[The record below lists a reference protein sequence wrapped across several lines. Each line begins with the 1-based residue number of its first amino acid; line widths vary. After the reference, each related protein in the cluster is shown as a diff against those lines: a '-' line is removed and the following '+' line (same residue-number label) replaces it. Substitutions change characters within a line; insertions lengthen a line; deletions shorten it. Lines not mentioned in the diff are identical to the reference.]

1 MEIGLTLNLIWVGD
15 GLVPDL
21 VPSIPGIGEELSE
34 TDIDNEVTGVETDT
48 ELDVAS
54 RSRGLHE
61 GLGEGLCD
69 GAQIVDQLV
78 LGHANPAL
86 DGGVSFVRSDLDVEI
101 GLCPNLIWAGNGDG
115 DGAHIVDQ
123 LVLGHANPTGY
134 GGVGFVRVD
143 LDVEL
148 GLTLNI
154 IWVGDG
160 FVPDP
165 AQSTIVLQRR
175 GPSCSRR
182 W

>member
-1 MEIGLTLNLIWVGD
+1 M
-15 GLVPDL
+15 
-21 VPSIPGIGEELSE
+21 
-34 TDIDNEVTGVETDT
+34 
-48 ELDVAS
+48 DVAS
-54 RSRGLHE
+54 CS
-61 GLGEGLCD
+61 GEGLCD

-86 DGGVSFVRSDLDVEI
+86 DGGVGFVRSDLDVEC
-101 GLCPNLIWAGNGDG
+101 GLPPNLIWVGDGDG
-115 DGAHIVDQ
+115 DGAQIVDQ
-123 LVLGHANPTGY
+123 LVLSHANPTGY